1 MKQPY
6 LTYRIIIE
14 PDEENTYHAYV
25 PALPGCHT
33 WGTSV
38 LDAKKQIREA
48 IELYVECLVASGETV
63 PEEQSL
69 DTFETI
75 PYPQPA

>member
-1 MKQPY
+1 MKPY

-14 PDEENTYHAYV
+14 PDENNTYHAYV
-25 PALPGCHT
+25 PTLPGCHT

-38 LDAKKQIREA
+38 LHAKKQIREA
-48 IELYVECLVASGETV
+48 IELYVEDLVASGEEV
-63 PEEQSL
+63 PEEYSM